1 MEFIIEKTP
10 DIEKELLL
18 QDIRQSARKVAK
30 ITLSVKEYAK
40 NGNFDPIKPI
50 LYFGS
55 WKAALEQ
62 AGLRTSPHNFVPS
75 SALMENIRSVWV
87 KLGRQPKKSEM
98 IKPLSKYSS
107 QLYYRRFGSW
117 ANMID
122 I

>member
-40 NGNFDPIKPI
+40 NGNFDPINPI

-75 SALMENIRSVWV
+75 SALMENIKSVWI
-87 KLGRQPKKSEM
+87 KL
-98 IKPLSKYSS
+98 
-107 QLYYRRFGSW
+107 
-117 ANMID
+117 
-122 I
+122 